1 MASFSNGFDDIWE
14 ILGRQ
19 EPEPL
24 SEEDGYRWGLS
35 HIAYV
40 KRELL
45 RLEQR
50 ALERRDET
58 LLHGIVRS
66 KLRALEAEQEL
77 NEKLREKK

>member
-1 MASFSNGFDDIWE
+1 MVGFSNGFDDMWE
-14 ILGRQ
+14 VLGRP

-50 ALERRDET
+50 ALERRDES

-66 KLRALEAEQEL
+66 KLRALEVEQEL
-77 NEKLREKK
+77 NEKLQKKK